1 MYPTPPNDINDAIQ
15 NGVSMMSKRP
25 IEMMIMGRMVRVA
38 VLREYSDRNLERTLY
53 PDANPPTR

>member
-25 IEMMIMGRMVRVA
+25 IEMMIMGRRLQRIYA
-38 VLREYSDRNLERTLY
+38 AL
-53 PDANPPTR
+53 ACWF